1 MAFSRGSLNKIM
13 LIGNIGADPELRS
26 LPDGGSV
33 VNFNVATSESWVD
46 KSTSERREQT
56 EWHRVTFFG
65 KAAEIIHQYG
75 RKGSKIY
82 IEGSVRTRKWKDRDG
97 NDRYT
102 TEVRGEDFTFLGS
115 RPNNGGESRDNY
127 SRDNYSQ
134 HGGGGGGAGDGG
146 DSFSNMDD
154 DDIPF

>member
-1 MAFSRGSLNKIM
+1 MAHGRGSLNKVM
-13 LIGNIGADPELRS
+13 LIGNFGSAPELRN

-33 VNFNVATSESWVD
+33 VNFSIATTESWVD
-46 KSTSERREQT
+46 KNSNERKEQT

-65 KAAEIIHQYG
+65 KPAEIIHEYG

-82 IEGSVRTRKWKDRDG
+82 VEGSLRTRKWKDRDG

-102 TEVRGEDFTFLGS
+102 TEIRGDDFTFLGGS
-115 RPNNGGESRDNY
+115 GGRQE
-127 SRDNYSQ
+127 
-134 HGGGGGGAGDGG
+134 GGGGGGGG
-146 DSFSNMDD
+146 RSNERGGGGSSGGGGGAFDNMED

>member
-1 MAFSRGSLNKIM
+1 MAYSSRGSLNKIM
-13 LIGNIGADPELRS
+13 IIGNIGADPELRT

-33 VNFNVATSESWVD
+33 VNFNVATSESWTD
-46 KSTSERREQT
+46 KNSGERREQT

-65 KAAEIIHQYG
+65 RSAEVIQQYG

-82 IEGSVRTRKWKDRDG
+82 IEGSMRTRKWKDKEG

-102 TEVRGEDFTFLGS
+102 TEVRGDDFSFLGG
-115 RPNNGGESRDNY
+115 RPSSGGGYEQ
-127 SRDNYSQ
+127 RDNYSQ
-134 HGGGGGGAGDGG
+134 QGSYNQQGGGGG